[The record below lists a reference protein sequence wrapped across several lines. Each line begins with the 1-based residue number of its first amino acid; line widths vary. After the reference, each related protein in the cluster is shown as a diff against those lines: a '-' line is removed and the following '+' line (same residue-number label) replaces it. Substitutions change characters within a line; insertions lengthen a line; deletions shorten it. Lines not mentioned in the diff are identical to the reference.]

1 MELLKITPSESRL
14 WEQVWRLYNESFP
27 EYGRRRVSSHTMAC
41 EDPDFHTYIS
51 IDNGNLLALLFYWTY
66 GKTIYIEHVAVDPQM
81 RGKNIGSKL
90 LTSFARDNADST
102 IMLEI
107 DPPVDEISKRRLA
120 FYERIGFKNTGRIFT
135 HPSYSR
141 NGQGH
146 ELLVLSFPDETD
158 DAGYEAFMEFVSEKV
173 LKYRD

>member
-27 EYGRRRVSSHTMAC
+27 EYERRRVSSHTMAC

-51 IDNGNLLALLFYWTY
+51 IDNGNLQALLFYWTY
-66 GKTIYIEHVAVDPQM
+66 GKYIYIEHVAVDPHL
-81 RGKNIGSKL
+81 RGKSIGSKL
-90 LTSFARDNADST
+90 LTSFARDNGDCT
-102 IMLEI
+102 IILEI
-107 DPPVDEISKRRLA
+107 DPPCDDISRRRLA

-141 NGQGH
+141 SGQGH
-146 ELLVLSFPDETD
+146 ELLVLSYPENLD
-158 DAGYEAFMEFVSEKV
+158 DPEYKEFMEFVSEKV